1 MSIFEAVIGWV
12 APLQCVNCGYEG
24 KALCLGCSTS
34 DVVPFGEHCW
44 LCNKVSPAARTC
56 PSCRPSSPR
65 HVWITTNYE
74 GAARR
79 LVKIYKFGHQ
89 RAAAGSLCDLMAGTL
104 MDFNQ
109 TSELAKL
116 NYLVVPV
123 PTATRRIRQRS
134 FDHSALLARTLAYK
148 ICLQNANVL
157 GRLGQ
162 ERQIGAKRSD
172 RLSQPKGNYFVRRPQ
187 AVKSRN
193 ILLVDDVVTT
203 GATIREVTKVL
214 RRAGAK
220 RIDALVFAK
229 RL

>member
-1 MSIFEAVIGWV
+1 
-12 APLQCVNCGYEG
+12 
-24 KALCLGCSTS
+24 
-34 DVVPFGEHCW
+34 
-44 LCNKVSPAARTC
+44 
-56 PSCRPSSPR
+56 
-65 HVWITTNYE
+65 
-74 GAARR
+74 
-79 LVKIYKFGHQ
+79 
-89 RAAAGSLCDLMAGTL
+89 

-109 TSELAKL
+109 ASELAKM

-134 FDHSALLARTLAYK
+134 FDHSALLARTLAPK

-172 RLSQPKGNYFVRRPQ
+172 RLSQPKGNYFVRRSQ
-187 AVKSRN
+187 TIKGRS

-220 RIDALVFAK
+220 RIDALIFAK